1 MLNYI
6 TQTPID
12 DEQTDV
18 RIHFSMKRLP
28 DEAATGAVAEL
39 NERITNDQFR
49 QDVPIWENRAWVER
63 PRLTEIDGPVAQ
75 YRRWYRQFYSDWDDQ
90 HEGRSAMTAAPLAA
104 NATSSTDPFSY
115 EQDDDPYPSI
125 AGCATTRRPTA
136 TSGST
141 SGRSRASRDNYDA
154 FLDPAT
160 YSSSWGTSLEFME
173 GPKDAMGLMIYMDA
187 PRHNAVPQARV
198 EGLHARRMR
207 TLEPLIRGLAAKHL
221 DALVGRPRFD
231 VVRDFTARLPMDVIS
246 TLLGIPEADRGEVQR
261 KSNMMLHREPGN
273 PMPSQEAIRCS
284 LELIPYMNDQI
295 ADRRARPK
303 DDLLTDLVQVEV
315 ADDDGVLSR
324 LTDEEIRSFFI
335 LLATAGNETVT
346 KLLATA
352 FYELAQHPDQR
363 RILVAEPQWTANAV
377 EETLRWDPPSQYQGR
392 VTTRSVTIHGTTIP
406 ARAKVAL
413 INGATGRDERRF
425 ADPDRFDVKRTIDL
439 HLGFGYGR
447 HFCLGASLARL
458 EDAHRHRGVPAPVA
472 RVRGTGGRHR
482 AHALEQR
489 ARAPG
494 PRDRAGPMTAARFP
508 FPIPTGWFAVAWSD
522 DLAPGDVK
530 TLRYFG
536 PSSSS
541 SAARTARRMRSTRT
555 ARISARISAAVP
567 STATCSCVRSMRGGG
582 TATGAAPASRT
593 RSASRRRH
601 ACAPGR
607 RPSTAARSTCGTTRA
622 AAAPTFEV
630 PTHPELSDPTWQ
642 WVERHEFTIATCIQE
657 IAENAHDP
665 AHFMAV
671 HGVPG
676 LPENT
681 ARFEGATQV
690 SENRGKFETPRGPVE
705 TSIRGV
711 SYGLGVGHLRTRGL
725 ADMAQLLL
733 QTPIDAEH
741 VHVRWQFAVPVV
753 DGRPS
758 PVGVAF
764 AREFVRQFHQD
775 IPIWETKRF
784 FERPILCEGDGQIA
798 ALRRWARQFY
808 PGAAGA
814 EETSA

>member
-1 MLNYI
+1 
-6 TQTPID
+6 
-12 DEQTDV
+12 
-18 RIHFSMKRLP
+18 
-28 DEAATGAVAEL
+28 
-39 NERITNDQFR
+39 
-49 QDVPIWENRAWVER
+49 
-63 PRLTEIDGPVAQ
+63 
-75 YRRWYRQFYSDWDDQ
+75 
-90 HEGRSAMTAAPLAA
+90 MTAAPLAA
-104 NATSSTDPFSY
+104 NANVEYDPFSY
-115 EQDDDPYPSI
+115 EQDDDPYPVYRWMRDH
-125 AGCATTRRPTA
+125 APAYRNERLDFWAFTRFA
-136 TSGST
+136 
-141 SGRSRASRDNYDA
+141 DNYDA

-187 PRHNAVPQARV
+187 PRHTRYRKLVSKAFTL
-198 EGLHARRMR
+198 GRMR

-352 FYELAQHPDQR
+352 FYELARHPDQR

-458 EDAHRHRGVPAPVA
+458 E
-472 RVRGTGGRHR
+472 
-482 AHALEQR
+482 
-489 ARAPG
+489 
-494 PRDRAGPMTAARFP
+494 
-508 FPIPTGWFAVAWSD
+508 
-522 DLAPGDVK
+522 
-530 TLRYFG
+530 
-536 PSSSS
+536 
-541 SAARTARRMRSTRT
+541 TR
-555 ARISARISAAVP
+555 IGI
-567 STATCSCVRSMRGGG
+567 
-582 TATGAAPASRT
+582 
-593 RSASRRRH
+593 
-601 ACAPGR
+601 
-607 RPSTAARSTCGTTRA
+607 
-622 AAAPTFEV
+622 E
-630 PTHPELSDPTWQ
+630 
-642 WVERHEFTIATCIQE
+642 EF
-657 IAENAHDP
+657 
-665 AHFMAV
+665 
-671 HGVPG
+671 
-676 LPENT
+676 
-681 ARFEGATQV
+681 
-690 SENRGKFETPRGPVE
+690 
-705 TSIRGV
+705 
-711 SYGLGVGHLRTRGL
+711 
-725 ADMAQLLL
+725 
-733 QTPIDAEH
+733 
-741 VHVRWQFAVPVV
+741 
-753 DGRPS
+753 
-758 PVGVAF
+758 
-764 AREFVRQFHQD
+764 
-775 IPIWETKRF
+775 
-784 FERPILCEGDGQIA
+784 
-798 ALRRWARQFY
+798 LRRWPEYEVPADGIERMHSSNVRGLQGLAIEPAR
-808 PGAAGA
+808 
-814 EETSA
+814 